1 MCTIRRRGPSRLV
14 LIAGLVVVLATA
26 PSRGALADC
35 VGDCDGGGTVTIG
48 ELIVG
53 VNIALGLADVRAC
66 PSLDANGDHQVTIS
80 ELITAVNN
88 ALTGCPAT
96 PSPTPTPTLSA
107 ATPTITPGI
116 LTLAPVGDQTIGLG
130 STLSLRLSA
139 FDPHGHPLLFSAAPI
154 PLPANAALDGAS
166 GLFTFRPAAEQ
177 VGALK
182 ITFSVSAGVANASET
197 VTITVTGAPP
207 GGVTA
212 LTGRVLDTSDAARGV
227 ETAVVGATV
236 SIKGTDISS
245 RTGVDGRFLLS
256 DLPAGGQ
263 VFDIDPTT
271 ANAAP
276 DGSPYAGFHQGI
288 DLIAGVTTVVDRPF
302 YLPRIA
308 AASLTTVDPNS
319 TTIVMNQALGVTL
332 EIPANTARADDGLP
346 FEGQV
351 SISEVPGA
359 LAPEALPPGVQPGML
374 VTIQPLGVTF
384 DTPLKLTMPNVDH
397 LPPGTE
403 TDLWSLNPVTGQ
415 FTIVGRGRVSD
426 NGMVIET
433 ISGGVRA
440 ADWHFFLPPAFQPL
454 VTFINNLL
462 GSKGSKGLSCKCGSE
477 TSVSSGELREEHVLA
492 SYRSFSTA
500 RSLRFVYG
508 SERADP
514 HPILSV
520 PLQPAAASRISTQ
533 LRVGG
538 VDQGPPLFTDTTNLG
553 PNDIIRS
560 SVQFDASELPTAR
573 YPYTITVSSHYEMSV
588 SPSTVD
594 GEIIVDNEGGSP
606 FGAGWTLA
614 GLERLDPQ
622 RDGDVLL
629 VDGDGTTTVF
639 ENPVGKWRTGP
650 AMPIKRGFLTAITL
664 PDGIHL
670 IGGNSQFDGFGNA
683 SYTAHEVFNPKT
695 GSFTERA
702 PMPDFFT
709 QSQVAVEIDGKIY
722 LIGALLRVYDPA
734 TDTWDSRARPPG
746 DGFRNGFVAG
756 VVGGK
761 IYVIGGADAV
771 FYAGYPD
778 RSYDPATDTWS
789 DPLGSIPIGHFSQ
802 AGAVIGDEIYV
813 VGTGGPELQIYTPAT
828 NTWRRGA
835 DLPVATSAPSAA
847 VVDGKLYVLGGAP
860 IGNDPAAPVWNTVQI
875 YDPTTDTWS
884 MGPTMPT
891 KAQWSAA
898 AFGMGKLCVF
908 GGFDE
913 HFRTLDATQELTLV
927 ADDPPVWP
935 GPPGDFTQLVL
946 NADGTFTR
954 QLPNGTHVQFDTNGI
969 ETSIVERTGNTTRYE
984 YDASDRLTGIV
995 DPAGLATTFAYDGA
1009 LLDEVVDPAG
1019 RHTAFE
1025 HDGSGNLTRIT
1036 DPDGSSRQF
1045 AYDTQHHLVSQTSKR
1060 GFITTYAY
1068 DFAGRN
1074 VMSSR
1079 PDGSTRQVDAAETMG
1094 LADPNSGLGTEAH
1107 PLPVVRDAQIES
1119 AFTDGNGN
1127 VTHFTTDDAGS
1138 GTLTVDALGQTTSTV
1153 RNADGLA
1160 VDVTRPDFVRTT
1172 SRFDG
1177 LGNPVS
1183 VTEATGQ
1190 DEQRVAT
1197 ITYDDFSQPTSHTD
1211 PDGNRTTVAYSDA
1224 NPTQVV
1230 DAEGTQTALHYDD
1243 PHCPGLVTTSTT
1255 APGLPEEN
1263 TSAFAYDPA
1272 TCNLVRLTDAL
1283 GSSTTFTYDAAGNAI
1298 AMVDGAGLTTRFSY
1312 DALNRVIRT
1321 IDATNAD
1328 PDPLCG
1334 IPGVRCETYD
1344 AQGNVASVTDGRG
1357 SVTSFAYDALDRLV
1371 RRTDPLGRTEVIAYD
1386 ANGNATSTTDREGQ
1400 VTQFALDAL
1409 NRRVSETVP
1418 PGPGGGVTAMT
1429 YDRVGNLTVVN
1440 DPSAALT
1447 AAYNPLDEATAATLG
1462 PSSGPPQTHTNYT
1475 WTKSGLRATLAVT
1488 TGDNPTQN
1496 VTYHYDAGNRLA
1508 ALGAQGPAAFAYGY
1522 FYDAAGRPTT
1532 RGPTAGGTGVV
1543 SHFDLDA
1550 STRITRMT
1558 QTSPDGAAVFADLN
1572 YTYDAVGDALSAQD
1586 DAGTTSYTYDAL
1598 YRLTD
1603 ATGPGIDEAY
1613 TYDPS
1618 GNRLSKNGVT
1628 YQYDAAGRLVS
1639 SSDGTTYT
1647 YDRNGNLRTKAVG
1660 GASTN
1665 YTWDAQEH
1673 LGRVDFPDGTFA
1685 AYTYDAFGR
1694 RLSKTDRTGAV
1705 RYYAYDGADLV
1716 EELDASGAVLASY
1729 VYESLDQPLSMTRGG
1744 VTYYYLYDRL
1754 GSVVGLTDGAG
1765 TLVARYR
1772 YDPWGNLLAA
1782 EGTNP
1787 TIENPFRFT
1796 GREWDAESGLYY
1808 YRMRYYDPGVGRF
1821 ISEDHLGRGSTAPS
1835 GYVYASDNPVNA
1847 VDPTGFIELSLRRGL
1862 QILGGVALGAGAGFV
1877 VVVSAP
1883 AWGLG
1888 TVATI
1893 GVAAL
1898 AGGGTGAAF
1907 GGAVELAG
1915 SETDCN
1921 GHSDRDLLAGIAAGF
1936 KGGFFGGATT
1946 GVVLAGNPA
1955 FVNAFE
1961 GTSVGEAAQAIGTFA
1976 RNLLDP
1982 RLVKA
1987 ALLTATPAQQLAIA
2001 GGYAL
2006 ALAPPAA
2013 IVGTFA
2019 VNKAQDLLQYLFG
2032 PKR

>member
-1 MCTIRRRGPSRLV
+1 MRTISPGGPSRLV
-14 LIAGLVVVLATA
+14 LVAGLVTVLAIA
-26 PSRGALADC
+26 PSRAARAGC
-35 VGDCDGGGTVTIG
+35 VGDCDRGGTVTIG

-53 VNIALGLADVRAC
+53 VNIALGYADVTAC
-66 PSLDANGDHQVTIS
+66 PSFDVNGDHQVTIS

-88 ALTGCPAT
+88 ALSGCPAV
-96 PSPTPTPTLSA
+96 PSLTPTPTPIGPTST
-107 ATPTITPGI
+107 ATPST
-116 LTLAPVGDQTIGLG
+116 LTLAPVGDRTVGLG
-130 STLSLRLSA
+130 STLSLHLSA
-139 FDPHGHPLLFSAAPI
+139 FDPQGRPLLFSAAPI
-154 PLPANAALDGAS
+154 PLPANASLDGAS
-166 GLFTFRPAAEQ
+166 GLFTFRPAAEE

-182 ITFSVSAGVANASET
+182 ITFSVSAGEASVSET
-197 VTITVTGAPP
+197 ITITVTGAPP
-207 GGVTA
+207 DGVTA
-212 LTGRVLDTSDAARGV
+212 LTGRVLDTTDAARGI

-236 SIKGTDISS
+236 SIKGTNASS
-245 RTGVDGRFLLS
+245 RTGADGRFTLS
-256 DLPAGGQ
+256 DLPPGGQ

-271 ANAAP
+271 ANPAP

-288 DLIAGVTTVVDRPF
+288 DLAAGVTTVVDRPF
-302 YLPRIA
+302 YLPRLA
-308 AASLTTVDPNS
+308 VASLTTVDPNS
-319 TTIVMNQALGVTL
+319 TTMVTNQALGVTL
-332 EIPANTARADDGLP
+332 EIPAHTARADDGLP
-346 FEGQV
+346 FDGQV

-374 VTIQPLGVTF
+374 ITIQPLGVTF

-397 LPPGTE
+397 LPPGTQ
-403 TDLWSLNPVTGQ
+403 TDLWSLNPETGQ
-415 FTIVGRGRVSD
+415 FAIVGRGQVSGD
-426 NGMVIET
+426 GTVIET

-440 ADWHFFLPPAFQPL
+440 ADWHFFLPPSFQPL
-454 VTFINNLL
+454 ANFINNVL
-462 GSKGSKGLSCKCGSE
+462 GAKGSKGLSCKCGSD

-508 SERADP
+508 SERAGP
-514 HPILSV
+514 HPILSAA
-520 PLQPAAASRISTQ
+520 LRPASAPRISTQ
-533 LRVGG
+533 LSVGG
-538 VDQGPPLFTDTTNLG
+538 VEQGPPLFTDTTNLG

-560 SVQFDASELPTAR
+560 SVQFDATQLPTAR
-573 YPYTITVSSHYEMSV
+573 YPYTITVSSHYAMSV

-594 GEIIVDNEGGSP
+594 GEVIVDNESGSP

-614 GLERLDPQ
+614 GLERLSPQ
-622 RDGDVLL
+622 SNSDLLL

-639 ENPVGKWRTGP
+639 ENPLDKWRTGP

-670 IGGNSQFDGFGNA
+670 IGGNSQYSGFGNA

-695 GSFTERA
+695 GSFTDRA

-709 QSQVAVEIDGKIY
+709 QSQVAVELDGKIY
-722 LIGALLRVYDPA
+722 LVGALLRVYDPT
-734 TDTWDSRARPPG
+734 TDTWESRARPPG

-761 IYVIGGADAV
+761 IYVIGGADAD
-771 FYAGYPD
+771 FYSGYPD
-778 RSYDPATDTWS
+778 RSYDPASDTWS

-835 DLPVATSAPSAA
+835 DLPIATSAPSAT
-847 VVDGKLYVLGGAP
+847 VVDGKLYVLGGSP
-860 IGNDPAAPVWNTVQI
+860 VGSDPAAPVWNSVQI

-898 AFGMGKLCVF
+898 AFSTGKLCVF

-913 HFRTLDATQELTLV
+913 HFQTLDTTQELTLV

-935 GPPGDFTQLVL
+935 GPPGDFTRMVL

-954 QLPNGTHVQFDTNGI
+954 QLPDGTRVEFDANGS
-969 ETSIVERTGNTTRYE
+969 ETAVVERTGKTTHYE
-984 YDASDRLTGIV
+984 YDSDRLTRIV
-995 DPAGLATTFAYDGA
+995 DPAGLATTFTYTGG

-1025 HDGSGNLTRIT
+1025 HDGSGNLTSIT
-1036 DPDGSSRQF
+1036 DPDGSNRQF
-1045 AYDTQHHLVSQTSKR
+1045 AYDTRHHLVSQTSKR
-1060 GFITTYAY
+1060 GFVTTYLY

-1074 VMSSR
+1074 VVSER
-1079 PDGSTRQVDAAETMG
+1079 PDGSSRQVDAAETVG
-1094 LADPNSGLGTEAH
+1094 LADPRSCLGTEAH
-1107 PLPVVRDAQIES
+1107 PLAVVRDAQIES

-1138 GTLTVDALGQTTSTV
+1138 GTLTVDALGQTTTTI
-1153 RNADGLA
+1153 RNPDGLA
-1160 VDVTRPDFVRTT
+1160 VDVSRVDGVHTT

-1183 VTEATGQ
+1183 VTEAVGFL
-1190 DEQRVAT
+1190 EQRVAS

-1211 PDGNRTTVAYSDA
+1211 PDGNRTTVAYTGP

-1243 PHCPGLVTTSTT
+1243 PHCPGLVTMSTT
-1255 APGLPEEN
+1255 APGLPEQN

-1283 GSSTTFTYDAAGNAI
+1283 GSSTTFTYDAAGNVI
-1298 AMVDGAGLTTRFSY
+1298 AMVDGASRTTRFSY
-1312 DALNRVIRT
+1312 DALNRVTRT

-1328 PDPLCG
+1328 PDPPCG
-1334 IPGVRCETYD
+1334 VPGVRCEAYD
-1344 AQGNVASVTDGRG
+1344 AQGNLASVTDGRG
-1357 SVTSFAYDALDRLV
+1357 SVTSFAYDSLDRLV
-1371 RRTDPLGRTEVIAYD
+1371 GRTDPLGRVEVIAYD
-1386 ANGNATSTTDREGQ
+1386 ANGNPISTTDREGQ

-1418 PGPGGGVTAMT
+1418 PGPGVGLTALG
-1429 YDRVGNLTVVN
+1429 YDRVGNLTAVN

-1447 AAYNPLDEATAATLG
+1447 SAYDHLDEPTSATLG
-1462 PSSGPPQTHTNYT
+1462 PSVGSPQTHNDYT
-1475 WTKSGLRATLAVT
+1475 WTKSGLRSTLAVT
-1488 TGDNPTQN
+1488 TANNPTQS

-1508 ALGAQGPAAFAYGY
+1508 ALAAQGPAAFAYEY
-1522 FYDAAGRPTT
+1522 HYDAAGRPTT
-1532 RGPTAGGTGVV
+1532 RGPTAGGAGVAT
-1543 SHFDLDA
+1543 HFDLDA

-1558 QTSPDGAAVFADLN
+1558 QTSPDGAATFADLS

-1586 DAGTTSYTYDAL
+1586 DAGTTNYTYDGL

-1613 TYDPS
+1613 TYDPA

-1647 YDRNGNLRTKAVG
+1647 YDANGNLRTKTVG
-1660 GASTN
+1660 SATTN
-1665 YTWDAQEH
+1665 YTWNAQEH
-1673 LGRVDFPDGTFA
+1673 LSRIDFPDGTFA
-1685 AYTYDAFGR
+1685 AYAYDAFGR

-1744 VTYYYLYDRL
+1744 VTYYYMYDRL
-1754 GSVVGLTDGAG
+1754 GSVVGLSDGAG

-1808 YRMRYYDPGVGRF
+1808 YRMRYYDPAVGRF
-1821 ISEDHLGRGSTAPS
+1821 LSEDHLGRGSTAPS

-1862 QILGGVALGAGAGFV
+1862 QVLGGVALGAGAGFV

-1888 TVATI
+1888 TIATI

-1961 GTSVGEAAQAIGTFA
+1961 GTSVGEAAQAIGNFGRA
-1976 RNLLDP
+1976 LLDP
-1982 RLVKA
+1982 RSVIAVLK
-1987 ALLTATPAQQLAIA
+1987 TATPAQQLAIA
-2001 GGYAL
+2001 AGYSVAL
-2006 ALAPPAA
+2006 ATPAA
-2013 IVGTFA
+2013 FA
-2019 VNKAQDLLQYLFG
+2019 TYWVVNKTSDLVFG
-2032 PKR
+2032 RGDHH